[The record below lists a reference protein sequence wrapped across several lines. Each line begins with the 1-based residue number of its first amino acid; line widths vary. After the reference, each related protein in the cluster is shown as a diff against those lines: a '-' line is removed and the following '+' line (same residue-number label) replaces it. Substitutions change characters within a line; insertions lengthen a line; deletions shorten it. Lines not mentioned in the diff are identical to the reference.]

1 MVGNLRFQD
10 AGFFDMDILMTFI
23 YIYMTLYSILFLL
36 YSIILYYIIL
46 YYVILYFIIH
56 DCK

>member
-23 YIYMTLYSILFLL
+23 YIYDIIFYSV
-36 YSIILYYIIL
+36 SIIFYYIIL
-46 YYVILYFIIH
+46 YYTILCYIIFYYTRL
-56 DCK
+56 